1 MDRVASKQLPVQ
13 NQPIWQ
19 DQLPFL
25 PFLLFSPILKIGHVP
40 SLASKKKKKIQS
52 NITIYDKEDVAD
64 TIFLLMVSRNPWTER
79 FAYSHLYRKHGV
91 QMT

>member
-1 MDRVASKQLPVQ
+1 MDRVAIKQLPVQ

-40 SLASKKKKKIQS
+40 SLASKKKEIQS
-52 NITIYDKEDVAD
+52 NITIYDKEGVAD
-64 TIFLLMVSRNPWTER
+64 TIFLLMVSRSPRTEQ
-79 FAYSHLYRKHGV
+79 FAYSYLYRKHGV
-91 QMT
+91 QMI